1 MALADLLL
9 GRRVGRVLDGVIEDV
24 ARHDSGR
31 QRVVV
36 PQAHDGRVPQLA
48 QLAQRASRWQGVQ
61 ASAAPTS
68 ECAVASVSPMT
79 GLTLLR
85 VGLVVARNSGMS
97 PSRETSW
104 RSDCARGKEW
114 RGEGAYVSGFA
125 RTSSSALQRKRER
138 IAVVQLQV
146 LDSTVD
152 SARRAN
158 RCSLASLRHTA
169 VAMRHDAG

>member
-61 ASAAPTS
+61 ASAALTS
-68 ECAVASVSPMT
+68 ECALGSVSPMT
-79 GLTLLR
+79 SSALLS
-85 VGLVVARNSGMS
+85 VGLVVACISGMS
-97 PSRETSW
+97 PSRGTSW

-114 RGEGAYVSGFA
+114 RGKGAYVSGLA
-125 RTSSSALQRKRER
+125 RTSSSALQRGRER
-138 IAVVQLQV
+138 IVVVQLQV
-146 LDSTVD
+146 LNVELS
-152 SARRAN
+152 SARGAN
-158 RCSLASLRHTA
+158 RFNRT
-169 VAMRHDAG
+169 